1 MNASDYI
8 DLTTDFG
15 FKRFLS
21 NETLLIQFINAVL
34 CLPDPV
40 KSIEAIA
47 QIVGEFILTQFPL
60 ISW

>member
-1 MNASDYI
+1 
-8 DLTTDFG
+8 
-15 FKRFLS
+15 
-21 NETLLIQFINAVL
+21 
-34 CLPDPV
+34 LPDPV